1 MKAKLS
7 QLESYYEHCSFLF
20 LFFGRF
26 LIYLLIDCFS
36 VSKRTVLQ
44 SIKIG
49 KNKPQNNVFFKF
61 SNRDI
66 EHFKTD

>member
-7 QLESYYEHCSFLF
+7 HLESYYEHYSFLF

-36 VSKRTVLQ
+36 VSKLHLRNTVRE
-44 SIKIG
+44 IKLLIF
-49 KNKPQNNVFFKF
+49 N
-61 SNRDI
+61 
-66 EHFKTD
+66 